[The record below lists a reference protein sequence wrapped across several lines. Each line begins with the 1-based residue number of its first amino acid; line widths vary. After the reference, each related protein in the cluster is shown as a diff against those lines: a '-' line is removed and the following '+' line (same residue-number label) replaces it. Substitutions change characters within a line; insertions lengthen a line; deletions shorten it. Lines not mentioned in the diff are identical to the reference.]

1 LIGCRRRGP
10 PIRQAVAPT
19 RRDWLRDLITAFD
32 EVPSDLAP
40 PATVANPSRRWR
52 GRLESPPATM
62 TVT

>member
-1 LIGCRRRGP
+1 M
-10 PIRQAVAPT
+10 RQAVAPT

-32 EVPSDLAP
+32 EVPPDLAP